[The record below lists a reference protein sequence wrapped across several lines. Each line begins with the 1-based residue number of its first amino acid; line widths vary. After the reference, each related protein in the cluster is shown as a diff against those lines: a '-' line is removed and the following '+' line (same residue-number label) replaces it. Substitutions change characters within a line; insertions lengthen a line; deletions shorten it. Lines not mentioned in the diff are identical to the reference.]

1 MISTNSAKKLIE
13 DALRQ
18 NHKESLL
25 PREEQWFTRA
35 AIAKQL
41 KAPSGGLN
49 PSRKGALHDLVIDGV
64 VEERQA
70 SPDGK
75 KTWTYRIK

>member
-1 MISTNSAKKLIE
+1 MGSNNTVKKLIE
-13 DALRQ
+13 NALRQ
-18 NHKESLL
+18 HHKDSLL

-35 AIAKQL
+35 AIAKQM

-75 KTWTYRIK
+75 QTWSYRIK